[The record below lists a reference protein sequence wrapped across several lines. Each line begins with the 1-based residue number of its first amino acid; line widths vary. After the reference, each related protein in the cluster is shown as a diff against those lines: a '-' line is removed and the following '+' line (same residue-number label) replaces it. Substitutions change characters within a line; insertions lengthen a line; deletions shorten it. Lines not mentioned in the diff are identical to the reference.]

1 MVLTAEQKKDLV
13 VWVDLEMTGLDP
25 VEDFILEVG
34 FRLTNWDGGEEYA
47 RFTSLVHT
55 PGWYERLSLGDNRPA
70 FEIHT
75 ANGLIDELRTDEE
88 ADSHTA
94 SDTLRDVREVESL
107 VLDWLDEH
115 GVPDGLSL
123 AGSSNHLDR
132 YFLKRHMPQLANRFG
147 YRLLDVS
154 AIRESMRI
162 ANPVLEEA
170 YQTWRATRPA
180 DAHRPQE
187 DIDASIAQYQWF
199 LDAYLYI

>member
-1 MVLTAEQKKDLV
+1 M
-13 VWVDLEMTGLDP
+13 WVDLEMTGLDP

-34 FRLTNWDGGEEYA
+34 FRLTDWDGHEEYA
-47 RFTSLVHT
+47 RFTEKVYQ

-75 ANGLIDELRTDEE
+75 ANGLIEELREGE
-88 ADSHTA
+88 
-94 SDTLRDVREVESL
+94 LNGEGCEPREVESL
-107 VLDWLDEH
+107 MLEWLDEH

-147 YRLLDVS
+147 YRLMDVS

-170 YQTWRATRPA
+170 YQAWRATRPA

-199 LDAYLYI
+199 IDNYLHI